1 MSEYDDPDQPA
12 GEPAPGVPGRPFP
25 QESDPLVGSGNVEP
39 GPAVGSADVLPDA
52 GAEPTAVGSTVEQS
66 TPVAPTWSASVS
78 PGSPPAP
85 PGDPGAA
92 SAGSSVPPP
101 DEPPGWSPAP
111 VSPVPVSPVPVSP
124 WAPPGSSSWVPPVP
138 GSGAS
143 VPPSS
148 PTDWAQPT
156 PSSGPPDRPGSGR
169 SALVGGL
176 VGALVAALV
185 TTGAFLV
192 FGRDDDTSSSTPVS
206 PASVIV
212 RNGDIQAIL
221 RKVQPAVVRID
232 VRGNDGRGTGT
243 GFIVQS
249 NGLIVTNAHVA
260 GNAFSIT
267 VTLADATKVPA
278 TIVGIDASHD
288 LAVVKVN
295 RTKLPVV
302 ELGDSRAVQVG
313 DSVVAIGNALALE
326 GSPTVTSGI
335 VSALHRTI
343 STEDST
349 LNDVIQTDAAINPGN
364 SGGPLVDASGRVIG
378 INTAIASPA
387 DANNIGFAIAI
398 SSAETTLRKLESGES
413 VQTGFLGVR
422 VETVDS
428 SLATQQHLKVDHGA
442 VVADVTPSSPADDA
456 GIKTGDVILR
466 LGSTPINTAPNLT
479 VAVGDHQPGEK
490 VVVIVN
496 RNGVER
502 TFRVTLASRP
512 VS

>member
-1 MSEYDDPDQPA
+1 MSEYDDPGRPA
-12 GEPAPGVPGRPFP
+12 GEPALGDPERHSP
-25 QESDPLVGSGNVEP
+25 QESDPPVGSGNVAP
-39 GPAVGSADVLPDA
+39 GSAVGSADVLPDV
-52 GAEPTAVGSTVEQS
+52 GAEPTAVGST
-66 TPVAPTWSASVS
+66 WSASVP
-78 PGSPPAP
+78 PGSPTAP

-148 PTDWAQPT
+148 PTDWAPPT

-192 FGRDDDTSSSTPVS
+192 FGRDDGTSSSTTPVS

-343 STEDST
+343 STENST